1 MTLSDFSIKLDN
13 RSEVYYSGSIKK
25 HYGIGDAMDA
35 VLLLTHF
42 GLTQQ
47 EAKLYLSLLSQGGLT
62 GYEAAKV
69 TGISRSNVYSAL
81 SGLVAKGA
89 ARLVEGASAHYTPV
103 PLEEFCGNCIYSL
116 QKDAEELKRLQPK
129 CKPDSDGYITI
140 AGEKHILLKMRNMLR
155 EAKERV
161 YASMS
166 AELMKL
172 ILPELKEMVE
182 RKCKVVIITDQPLNL
197 PGATVYCTEKKQKQI
212 RLIVDSSSVLTGDL
226 ENGENSTCLY
236 SKKDNLVSL
245 FKEALKNE
253 IKLIKLTQG
262 RELK

>member
-1 MTLSDFSIKLDN
+1 
-13 RSEVYYSGSIKK
+13 
-25 HYGIGDAMDA
+25 MDA

-47 EAKLYLSLLSQGGLT
+47 EAKLYLALFTQGGLT

-69 TGISRSNVYSAL
+69 TGISRSNAYSAL

-89 ARLVEGASAHYTPV
+89 ARIVEGAAAHYIPV
-103 PLEEFCGNCIYSL
+103 PVEEFCNNCIYSL
-116 QKDAEELKRLQPK
+116 QKDAQELKHLQPK
-129 CKPDSDGYITI
+129 CKPDSQGYITI
-140 AGEKHILLKMRNMLR
+140 AGEKHIFLKMRNLLQG
-155 EAKERV
+155 ANERV

-172 ILPELKEMVE
+172 ILPELNNMVN
-182 RKCKVVIITDQPLNL
+182 RGLKVVIITDRPLDL
-197 PGATVYCTEKKQKQI
+197 PGATVYCTEKKQNQI
-212 RLIVDSSSVLTGDL
+212 RLIVDSASVLTGDL
-226 ENGENSTCLY
+226 DDGENSTCLY

-253 IKLIKLTQG
+253 IRLIELTQG
-262 RELK
+262 RE